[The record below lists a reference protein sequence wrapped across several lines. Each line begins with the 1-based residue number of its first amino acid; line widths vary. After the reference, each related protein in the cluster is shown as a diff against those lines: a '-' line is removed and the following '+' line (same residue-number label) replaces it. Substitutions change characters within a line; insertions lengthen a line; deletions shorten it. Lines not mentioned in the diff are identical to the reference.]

1 MKKEKK
7 RPLKRRTMSLSKM
20 LSRIQVVVVVQAR
33 KRMIASLKMKK
44 MMAKIF
50 SSNPIKIAVYK
61 CNNHQIISRN
71 YNKII

>member
-1 MKKEKK
+1 
-7 RPLKRRTMSLSKM
+7 MSLSKM
-20 LSRIQVVVVVQAR
+20 LSRIQVVVVVKAR

-50 SSNPIKIAVYK
+50 SSNLIKIAVYK
-61 CNNHQIISRN
+61 CNNHKIISRN